1 MSHDMYVLIY
11 MNGLLVLNSLL
22 IFDMFTDKNIL
33 DDSY

>member
-1 MSHDMYVLIY
+1 MYVLIY